1 MMPVL
6 SAGAIELPNQMN
18 AGNGSFGE
26 KSDRTNNPSTI
37 VFIDAA
43 VTDYQNLLDGVKSG
57 VEAIILDSHRDG
69 VEQISEVLANRTN
82 IDSIHLVSH
91 GEPGSLQLGK
101 TRLSIDNLEA
111 YSQQL
116 QQWRRALTIDA
127 DILIYGCNVAAASRA
142 CQKVRQG
149 INSLSQSESRLKP
162 RCCTILNK
170 PFMNRQDACSTRK
183 FTLCGT
189 GILPVIENGV
199 RCELK
204 PTKNNFIKQLFQE
217 DFCYETGVE
226 TPGGLDEPA
235 LDGVQFLHRIASL
248 TGANIAASKHLTGS
262 AKLGGNW
269 ELETQIGN
277 IKSPLAFESDAMENY
292 ASVLAIYTVTNSSDS
307 GTDSL
312 RDAINKANSNPGSD
326 TINFN
331 IPGTGPY
338 TINLFGQAL
347 PVITSPVMIN
357 GKSQPGYAGK
367 PIIELNGSLVQQPAS
382 SANYIYINGLDLGKS
397 PFGGAED
404 SSGSTIQG
412 LVINGFGKGGNSGL
426 GHGIG
431 VQTNNNTI
439 QDNYIGTDISG
450 TTAVANTLAGIR
462 IQSYT
467 QNNPPNVTPL
477 TGNIISRN
485 VISGNEGIGGIFI
498 AGPGSG
504 GVTNTKITG
513 NYIGTD
519 ATGTIALGNKGD
531 GIFILGKNSNN
542 TIGGTAPGE
551 GNIIANNNRSGMEV
565 ASKNA
570 TSNTIQG
577 NSIFNNKR
585 LGIDLIGNNGV
596 TSNDL
601 GDADTGSNN
610 LQNYPVLTSVSGNTV
625 SGILNSTPNANFR
638 VEFFANTSYDPAGAG
653 QGQTF
658 LGFQDVTTDSAGN
671 GNINFAYT
679 PVAGKQVLAATAT
692 NKTTGDTSE
701 FSRRNQSPINS
712 IPGRTT
718 TTTTNPNNITINSGD
733 FVYNVLATPYPS
745 AIDVSGVTGKVDS
758 VTITLNNVQTSNSA
772 NGGPQ
777 NINLL
782 LVGPEGQNVVLMSH
796 VPSEPLNNVTLKLDD
811 NAASF
816 LSSFPF
822 VTVPTIASGT
832 YKPTNYSLSGFLD
845 VYPFLYNDTPTPTPT
860 GAPEGPYGSTL
871 SVFNKTNPNGT
882 WKLYAVD
889 ANQENSKA
897 SNATTPGNIASWS
910 VNISTDI
917 GKETTTQNTPRI
929 FSASNGNSI
938 SVSDLDSESVEVNL
952 SVTSGT
958 LTLKSLTGVTGSG
971 NGSNSL
977 IYTGKQ
983 ADINAA
989 LDGLTYTPN
998 LNFSGTD
1005 TLTLTTNDRGAP
1017 ELGGAQTDSDRVDIT
1032 VNPTTPTPTTPTPTT
1047 PTPTTPTPTTP
1058 TPTTPTPTTPTPT
1071 TPTPTTPTPTTPTPT
1086 TPTPTTP
1093 TPTTPTPTTPTP
1105 TTPTPTTPTPTT
1117 PTPTTPTPTTPTPA
1131 ETSTP
1136 TPTAAET
1143 PTPTPTPTPAETP
1156 NPTPT
1161 PTPTPAETPNPTP
1174 TPTPTPGETPN
1185 PTPTPTPTPTPAET
1199 PTPTPTPTPSVPVVT
1214 TGSDTDCIC
1223 NTIEYPTV
1231 DRPNQ
1236 ANNIIN
1242 GNGSGEIQFGTPEND
1257 AFYGSPNPNI
1267 FDADLGDDNLYGG
1280 EEDDILYGN
1289 RGNDFIE
1296 GNHGDDI
1303 LFGGKNNDIILGGE
1317 GEDIIFGNR
1326 GNDSINGKEDDDLIF
1341 GGEGADFIDGG
1352 KGSDLAFGG
1361 KGNDIIFGSEG
1372 EDSLYGDYGNDTLC
1386 GGAGNDCLTGS
1397 AGNDLL
1403 DGCDGNDTFFG
1414 GKGNDTLIGG
1424 LGEDCLIGGAGS
1436 DRFLLSANSGI
1447 DIIADFEAGKDLL
1460 MLANGLTFEQLTL
1473 TENSGATLIQFGQT
1487 GEIIAALNGVSS
1499 SRISASD
1506 FSLI

>member
-6 SAGAIELPNQMN
+6 SARAIELPNQIN

-26 KSDRTNNPSTI
+26 KSEIPNNPSTI
-37 VFIDAA
+37 VFIDTA
-43 VTDYQNLLDGVKSG
+43 VADYQNLLDGVKFG
-57 VEAIILDSHRDG
+57 VEAIVIDSHRDG

-101 TRLSIDNLEA
+101 TRLSVDNVEA

-116 QQWRRALTIDA
+116 QQWRRALTLDA

-162 RCCTILNK
+162 
-170 PFMNRQDACSTRK
+170 
-183 FTLCGT
+183 
-189 GILPVIENGV
+189 
-199 RCELK
+199 
-204 PTKNNFIKQLFQE
+204 TKNNFIKQSSLE

-226 TPGGLDEPA
+226 TNGGIEGELALEYFGETRIETSSGLDEQA
-235 LDGVQFLHRIASL
+235 VDGKHFLHRIASL

-269 ELETQIGN
+269 ELEEKIGN
-277 IKSPLAFESDAMENY
+277 IKSPLAFDSKAMQNY
-292 ASVLAIYTVTNSSDS
+292 ASVLATYTVTDTLD
-307 GTDSL
+307 GATGSL
-312 RDAINKANSNPGSD
+312 RNAIQQANSNPGLD

-347 PVITSPVMIN
+347 PVITSPVIID

-367 PIIELNGSLVQQPAS
+367 PLIELKGSLVQQPAS
-382 SANYIYINGLDLGKS
+382 SANFPYINGLDLGKS

-450 TTAVANTLAGIR
+450 TTAVANTLAGLR

-467 QNNPPNVTPL
+467 QNNPPNVTPI

-577 NSIFNNKR
+577 NSVFNNKR

-718 TTTTNPNNITINSGD
+718 TTTTNPNNITLNSGD

-910 VNISTDI
+910 VDISTDI
-917 GKETTTQNTPRI
+917 GKETTNQNTPRI

-938 SVSDLDSESVEVNL
+938 SVSDADSESVEVNL

-989 LDGLTYTPN
+989 LEGLTYTPN
-998 LNFSGTD
+998 PNFSGTD
-1005 TLTLTTNDRGAP
+1005 TLTLTTNDRGSA

-1032 VNPTTPTPTTPTPTT
+1032 VNPL
-1047 PTPTTPTPTTP
+1047 
-1058 TPTTPTPTTPTPT
+1058 
-1071 TPTPTTPTPTTPTPT
+1071 
-1086 TPTPTTP
+1086 
-1093 TPTTPTPTTPTP
+1093 
-1105 TTPTPTTPTPTT
+1105 
-1117 PTPTTPTPTTPTPA
+1117 
-1131 ETSTP
+1131 
-1136 TPTAAET
+1136 T
-1143 PTPTPTPTPAETP
+1143 PTPTP
-1156 NPTPT
+1156 PTPT
-1161 PTPTPAETPNPTP
+1161 PPTPTPPTPTP
-1174 TPTPTPGETPN
+1174 TPTPTPGETPTPTP
-1185 PTPTPTPTPTPAET
+1185 PTPTP
-1199 PTPTPTPTPSVPVVT
+1199 
-1214 TGSDTDCIC
+1214 
-1223 NTIEYPTV
+1223 
-1231 DRPNQ
+1231 
-1236 ANNIIN
+1236 
-1242 GNGSGEIQFGTPEND
+1242 
-1257 AFYGSPNPNI
+1257 
-1267 FDADLGDDNLYGG
+1267 
-1280 EEDDILYGN
+1280 
-1289 RGNDFIE
+1289 
-1296 GNHGDDI
+1296 
-1303 LFGGKNNDIILGGE
+1303 
-1317 GEDIIFGNR
+1317 
-1326 GNDSINGKEDDDLIF
+1326 
-1341 GGEGADFIDGG
+1341 
-1352 KGSDLAFGG
+1352 
-1361 KGNDIIFGSEG
+1361 
-1372 EDSLYGDYGNDTLC
+1372 
-1386 GGAGNDCLTGS
+1386 
-1397 AGNDLL
+1397 
-1403 DGCDGNDTFFG
+1403 
-1414 GKGNDTLIGG
+1414 
-1424 LGEDCLIGGAGS
+1424 
-1436 DRFLLSANSGI
+1436 
-1447 DIIADFEAGKDLL
+1447 
-1460 MLANGLTFEQLTL
+1460 
-1473 TENSGATLIQFGQT
+1473 
-1487 GEIIAALNGVSS
+1487 
-1499 SRISASD
+1499 
-1506 FSLI
+1506 

>member
-6 SAGAIELPNQMN
+6 SAGASKLTNQMN
-18 AGNGSFGE
+18 AGKESCGE
-26 KSDRTNNPSTI
+26 KSDRPNNPSTI
-37 VFIDAA
+37 VFIDTA
-43 VTDYQNLLDGVKSG
+43 VADYQTLLDGVKLG
-57 VEAIILDSHRDG
+57 VEAIVIDSHRDG

-101 TRLSIDNLEA
+101 TRLSVDNLED

-127 DILIYGCNVAAASRA
+127 DILIYGCNVAAASPA

-149 INSLSQSESRLKP
+149 IYSLSQSESRLKP
-162 RCCTILNK
+162 
-170 PFMNRQDACSTRK
+170 
-183 FTLCGT
+183 
-189 GILPVIENGV
+189 
-199 RCELK
+199 
-204 PTKNNFIKQLFQE
+204 TKNNFIKQSSLE
-217 DFCYETGVE
+217 NFCYETGVE
-226 TPGGLDEPA
+226 TPGGIEGELALEYFGETRSETSSGLDEQA
-235 LDGVQFLHRIASL
+235 VDGEHFLYRIASL

-269 ELETQIGN
+269 ELEEKIGN

-292 ASVLAIYTVTNSSDS
+292 ASVLAIYSVTDTLE
-307 GTDSL
+307 GATGSL
-312 RDAINKANSNPGSD
+312 RNAIQQANSNPGLD

-338 TINLFGQAL
+338 TITLNQAL
-347 PVITSPVMIN
+347 PVITSPVIIN

-367 PIIELNGSLVQQPAS
+367 PLIELKGNLVQQPAS
-382 SANYIYINGLDLGKS
+382 SANFPYINGLDLGKS

-412 LVINGFGKGGNSGL
+412 LVINGFGKGGNSTL

-450 TTAVANTLAGIR
+450 TTAVGNTLAGIR
-462 IQSYT
+462 IQSDT
-467 QNNPPNVTPL
+467 QNNPPIVTPI

-485 VISGNEGIGGIFI
+485 VISGNGDLGIGGIFI
-498 AGPGSG
+498 PGPAS
-504 GVTNTKITG
+504 NTKITG

-519 ATGTIALGNKGD
+519 STGTINLGNGGD
-531 GIFILGKNSNN
+531 GIFILRQNTNN
-542 TIGGTAPGE
+542 TIIGGIAPGE
-551 GNIIANNNRSGMEV
+551 GNIIANNKGSGIEV
-565 ASKNA
+565 VGN
-570 TSNTIQG
+570 TGGHTIQG
-577 NSIFNNKR
+577 NRIFNNRR
-585 LGIDLIGNNGV
+585 LGIDLIGTTGL

-601 GDADTGSNN
+601 GDADKGSNN
-610 LQNYPVLTSVSGNTV
+610 LQNYPVLTSLSGNTV

-638 VEFFANTSYDPAGAG
+638 IEFFANSSYDPAGTG
-653 QGQTF
+653 QGETF

-671 GNINFAYT
+671 ANINFPYT
-679 PVAGKQVLAATAT
+679 PVAGKPVLAATAT

-733 FVYNVLATPYPS
+733 VVYNVLATPYPS

-758 VTITLNNVQTSNSA
+758 VTITLNNVQTSNSV

-796 VPSEPLNNVTLKLDD
+796 VPYELLNNVTLKLDD

-816 LSSFPF
+816 LYNFSNS
-822 VTVPTIASGT
+822 TVPTITSGN
-832 YKPTNYSLSGFLD
+832 YKPSNYSANGFRD
-845 VYPFLYNDTPTPTPT
+845 IYPLTLPGPTPT

-889 ANQENSKA
+889 ANQYNAKA

-910 VNISTDI
+910 VNITTD

-929 FSASNGNSI
+929 FSASNSNSI
-938 SVSDLDSESVEVNL
+938 SVSDSDSELVEVNL

-989 LDGLTYTPN
+989 LEGLTYTPN
-998 LNFSGTD
+998 PNFVGTD

-1017 ELGGAQTDSDRVDIT
+1017 ELGGTQTDSDRVDIT

-1058 TPTTPTPTTPTPT
+1058 TPTTPT
-1071 TPTPTTPTPTTPTPT
+1071 
-1086 TPTPTTP
+1086 
-1093 TPTTPTPTTPTP
+1093 
-1105 TTPTPTTPTPTT
+1105 
-1117 PTPTTPTPTTPTPA
+1117 
-1131 ETSTP
+1131 
-1136 TPTAAET
+1136 
-1143 PTPTPTPTPAETP
+1143 
-1156 NPTPT
+1156 
-1161 PTPTPAETPNPTP
+1161 
-1174 TPTPTPGETPN
+1174 
-1185 PTPTPTPTPTPAET
+1185 
-1199 PTPTPTPTPSVPVVT
+1199 
-1214 TGSDTDCIC
+1214 
-1223 NTIEYPTV
+1223 
-1231 DRPNQ
+1231 
-1236 ANNIIN
+1236 
-1242 GNGSGEIQFGTPEND
+1242 
-1257 AFYGSPNPNI
+1257 
-1267 FDADLGDDNLYGG
+1267 
-1280 EEDDILYGN
+1280 
-1289 RGNDFIE
+1289 
-1296 GNHGDDI
+1296 
-1303 LFGGKNNDIILGGE
+1303 
-1317 GEDIIFGNR
+1317 
-1326 GNDSINGKEDDDLIF
+1326 
-1341 GGEGADFIDGG
+1341 
-1352 KGSDLAFGG
+1352 
-1361 KGNDIIFGSEG
+1361 
-1372 EDSLYGDYGNDTLC
+1372 
-1386 GGAGNDCLTGS
+1386 
-1397 AGNDLL
+1397 
-1403 DGCDGNDTFFG
+1403 
-1414 GKGNDTLIGG
+1414 
-1424 LGEDCLIGGAGS
+1424 
-1436 DRFLLSANSGI
+1436 
-1447 DIIADFEAGKDLL
+1447 
-1460 MLANGLTFEQLTL
+1460 
-1473 TENSGATLIQFGQT
+1473 
-1487 GEIIAALNGVSS
+1487 
-1499 SRISASD
+1499 
-1506 FSLI
+1506 